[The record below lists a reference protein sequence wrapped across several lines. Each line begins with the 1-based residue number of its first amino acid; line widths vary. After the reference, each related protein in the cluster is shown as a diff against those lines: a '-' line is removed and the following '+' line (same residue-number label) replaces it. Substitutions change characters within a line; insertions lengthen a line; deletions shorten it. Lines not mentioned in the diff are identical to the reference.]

1 MSATGRSDV
10 RKAADFYETP
20 AWVTRSILK
29 ELPKTGPVL
38 DAGCGKGAI
47 LRVLKEKY
55 KKPGELYGMD
65 VVTPFV
71 HACAKEF
78 DNVFVGNFLE
88 ARQPSSAPW
97 KVIVAN
103 PPYQAA
109 EQFVRKGL
117 ELVGKKGTVA
127 MLLRLNWLA
136 GQKRAQFHREHPAD
150 VYVFSKRPSFTGGGT
165 DATEYAFFI
174 WGPGRGNRWFLAETK

>member
-10 RKAADFYETP
+10 RHAADYYVTP
-20 AWVTRSILK
+20 AWVTRAILK
-29 ELPKTGPVL
+29 ELPRNGPVL

-47 LRVLKEKY
+47 MRVLRDRY
-55 KKPGELYGMD
+55 KKPGELHGMD
-65 VVTPFV
+65 VVAPYAR
-71 HACAKEF
+71 ACAEEF
-78 DNVFVGNFLE
+78 ENVIEGNFLE
-88 ARQPSSAPW
+88 ARQPAGTPW

-103 PPYQAA
+103 PPYQMAG
-109 EQFVRKGL
+109 QFVAKAL

-150 VYVFSKRPSFTGGGT
+150 VYVLSKRPSFTGQGT
-165 DATEYAFFI
+165 DATEYAFFL
-174 WGPGRGNRWFLAETK
+174 WGPGRGNRWFLAGSP